1 MQRGAFAPLC
11 FRIVSAGYLERFAFT
26 AGKPL
31 RADHKADKALQA
43 SSTGEKHM
51 AQLKYR
57 RVLLKLSGEALAG
70 EQKTGIDPATVSRI
84 CAEIG
89 EVLDLGLQAA
99 LVIGGG
105 NIFRGLSGS
114 AKGMDRSS
122 ADYMGMLATVLNAL
136 AVQDVLEKLNYPT
149 RVLSAIAMQEVCEP
163 FVRRR
168 ALRHLEK
175 GRVVICAAGTGNPYF
190 TTDTAAAL
198 RGMELKCE
206 AIIKATRVSG
216 VYDKDPL
223 KHDDAVMFKR
233 VSYDEAIARHL
244 GVMDSTAVTLAQ
256 ENRVPILVCGMFD
269 GCIRRVVCG
278 EDEGTIVCD

>member
-1 MQRGAFAPLC
+1 ML
-11 FRIVSAGYLERFAFT
+11 
-26 AGKPL
+26 
-31 RADHKADKALQA
+31 
-43 SSTGEKHM
+43 
-51 AQLKYR
+51 QLKYR

-70 EQKTGIDPATVSRI
+70 EQKTGIEPATVERI

-89 EVLDLGLQAA
+89 SVLDLGLEVA

-105 NIFRGLSGS
+105 NIFRGLSAS

-136 AVQDVLEKLNYPT
+136 AVQDVLEKLGHPT

-168 ALRHLEK
+168 AMRHLEK

-206 AIIKATRVSG
+206 AIIKATKVRG
-216 VYDKDPL
+216 AYDKDPEQ
-223 KHDDAVMFKR
+223 HADAVMFKR
-233 VSYDEAIARHL
+233 ISYSEVLARQI
-244 GVMDSTAVTLAQ
+244 GVMDSTAITLAR
-256 ENRVPILVCGMFD
+256 ENKVPIFVCSMFG
-269 GCIRRVVCG
+269 GCIQRVVCG
-278 EDEGTIVCD
+278 EDEGTMVCD